1 MMGVQ
6 IRRHVLP
13 VRIYGRR
20 MHARQW
26 CVSIALGVRVLGV
39 MRPCAS
45 SRAVVVLR
53 PPARQVHSGA
63 ACGVSLA
70 HGCRLSCRHGRDEAR
85 REVGGELR

>member
-1 MMGVQ
+1 
-6 IRRHVLP
+6 
-13 VRIYGRR
+13 